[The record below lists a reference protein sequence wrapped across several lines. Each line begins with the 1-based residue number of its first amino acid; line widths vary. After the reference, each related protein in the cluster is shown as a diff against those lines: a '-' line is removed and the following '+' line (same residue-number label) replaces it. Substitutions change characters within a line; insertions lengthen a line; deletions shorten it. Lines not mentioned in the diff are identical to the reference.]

1 VWGINIVKPIVIK
14 KLFQSITELEAAI
27 GKAKNSFADRGDS
40 GREVLDRIRHYEDI
54 LAKQKKLITSL
65 CEHAMKNDWQEVNR
79 HVKLINAYSLLIR
92 DDARELLS
100 PVPLRSVTTEVE
112 VEYLS

>member
-1 VWGINIVKPIVIK
+1 MKPIVLK
-14 KLFQSITELEAAI
+14 KLFQSVNELESAI
-27 GKAKNSFADRGDS
+27 GKARESFSPRGES
-40 GREVLDRIRHYEDI
+40 GKEVLDRIRHYEDI
-54 LAKQKKLITSL
+54 LEKQKKLIASL
-65 CEHAMKNDWQEVNR
+65 CECAMRNDWQEVSR

-112 VEYLS
+112 VEYIS

>member
-1 VWGINIVKPIVIK
+1 VKPIVIK
-14 KLFQSITELEAAI
+14 KLFQSIGELETAI
-27 GKAKNSFADRGDS
+27 GKAKESFVGRGN
-40 GREVLDRIRHYEDI
+40 GAQEVLDRIKHYEEI
-54 LAKQKKLITSL
+54 LQKQKELIVSL
-65 CEHAMKNDWQEVNR
+65 CSYAMQSNWHEVNR

>member
-1 VWGINIVKPIVIK
+1 MKPIVIK
-14 KLFQSITELEAAI
+14 KLFQSISDLEGAI
-27 GKAKNSFADRGDS
+27 GKARESFVGRGDA
-40 GREVLDRIRHYEDI
+40 GKEVLDRIRHYEDI
-54 LAKQKKLITSL
+54 LAKQKKLIASL
-65 CEHAMKNDWQEVNR
+65 CEFAMQNNWQEVNR

-100 PVPLRSVTTEVE
+100 PVPLRSVTTEIE